1 MHEKMRHL
9 RCLIPSLLL
18 VCLGN
23 PATAAVVE
31 ALRTEATAE
40 RTRLVFE
47 LDAALEHRVFT
58 LENPDRVVVDLIGAR
73 LARPLDG
80 TSLADTPIERIRS
93 AARNETDLRVVLD
106 LKHRMQPRS
115 FMMARAAEHGDRLVI
130 DLHDPQSQSAAAEPE
145 QPQALA
151 EAIQTAAS
159 TNNRDIVIALSAG
172 HGGKD
177 PGAIGVNRIQEKQ
190 VTLAIAREMEALVNA
205 IPGFRAVMLRDGDHY
220 IGLWERVELAHK
232 HNADF
237 YVAIHADAHSNHSA
251 QGSTIYALSPHGAT
265 SEQARLL
272 AEKENAADLIGG
284 VGSVSLRDKDAVLA
298 SVLLDLSMSGTVAT
312 SLEIGDSLIAS
323 LSDVI
328 HMRRM
333 NVEQAAFVELKSA
346 DIPSLLVESG
356 YVTNSKD
363 AKNLD
368 SPVWRRRFAGALVD
382 GITQWFFERPPRD
395 TWIAWQKE
403 HGGSIGPA
411 SYTVKRGDTLSQVA
425 ERFHVS
431 MGLLKATNNL
441 ASNEIQVGQT
451 LKLPATGTTQAPAS
465 FREHTISRGETLSQI
480 AASYSVPMTVLRET
494 NQLKSDTIR
503 IGQILKI
510 PTT

>member
-1 MHEKMRHL
+1 MRIL
-9 RCLIPSLLL
+9 RLLTSALWL

-31 ALRTEATAE
+31 ALSAQAAADH
-40 RTRLVFE
+40 TRIVFE

-58 LENPDRVVVDLIGAR
+58 LENPDRVVVDLIGSR
-73 LARPLDG
+73 LGKPLDDSVLG
-80 TSLADTPIERIRS
+80 NTPIERVRS
-93 AARNETDLRVVLD
+93 ATRNDTDLRIVFDMQQRV
-106 LKHRMQPRS
+106 QPRS
-115 FMMARAAEHGDRLVI
+115 FLQPRDAEHGDRLII
-130 DLHDPQSQSAAAEPE
+130 DLHTSNDQLSAAAPEPVT
-145 QPQALA
+145 
-151 EAIQTAAS
+151 EAIKAAAS
-159 TNNRDIVIALSAG
+159 TNNRDIVIAISAG
-172 HGGKD
+172 HGGED
-177 PGAIGVNRIQEKQ
+177 PGAIGVNRIQEKRI
-190 VTLAIAREMEALVNA
+190 TLAIAQEVEAMVNE
-205 IPGFRAVMLRDGDHY
+205 IPGFRAVMLRDGDYY
-220 IGLWERVELAHK
+220 IGLWDRVQLAHT

-237 YVAIHADAHSNHSA
+237 YVAIHADAHSNSSA
-251 QGSTIYALSPHGAT
+251 QGSTIYALSQNGAT
-265 SEQARLL
+265 SEHARLL
-272 AEKENAADLIGG
+272 AEKENSADLIGG
-284 VGSVSLRDKDAVLA
+284 IGSVSLRDKDAVLA
-298 SVLLDLSMSGTVAT
+298 SVLLDLSMTGTVAT

-328 HMRRM
+328 SMRRM

-356 YVTNSKD
+356 YVTNSRD

-368 SPVWRRRFAGALVD
+368 SPVWRRRFAGAVVD
-382 GITQWFFERPPRD
+382 GITQWFFDRPPRG
-395 TWIAWQKE
+395 TWVAWQKE
-403 HGGSIGPA
+403 HGGSIGP
-411 SYTVKRGDTLSQVA
+411 STYTVKRGDTLSEVA

-451 LKLPATGTTQAPAS
+451 LKLPATGTTQAPVS

-480 AASYSVPMTVLRET
+480 ATSYSVSMNVLRET

-503 IGQILKI
+503 VGQILKI